1 MSLAQSPAQ
10 AKLLERL
17 LPVLVYIQARL
28 DEDLSLAVLAA
39 EASLS
44 PHHFHR
50 MFRGLVGE
58 TPERYCQRLRLER
71 AAFQLLVY
79 RRASILETA
88 LDCGF
93 KNHETFTRAFGQH
106 FGVSPR
112 E

>member
-1 MSLAQSPAQ
+1 VSLAQSPAQ

-28 DEDLSLAVLAA
+28 DEDLSLAVLAT

-50 MFRGLVGE
+50 MFRGLIGE

-71 AAFQLLVY
+71 ATFQLLVY
-79 RRASILETA
+79 RRASILEAA
-88 LDCGF
+88 LNCGF